1 MNFQVAT
8 AQLWRGLD
16 YFNLVGELSHGS
28 CQYLVRQMHEKLDL
42 KEKIFHFN
50 KDNKTG
56 TYYVF
61 ARHGDLVRLFIRA
74 EDVVKIIHSIQIPV
88 IFV

>member
-1 MNFQVAT
+1 MNFQVT
-8 AQLWRGLD
+8 KAQLWRGLD
-16 YFNLVGELSHGS
+16 YFDLVGALSHES
-28 CQYLVRQMHEKLDL
+28 CQYLVQQMHEKLDL

-50 KDNKTG
+50 RDNKN

-61 ARHGDLVRLFIRA
+61 ARHGDLVRNGLLV
-74 EDVVKIIHSIQIPV
+74 EDVVKIINSIQTSA